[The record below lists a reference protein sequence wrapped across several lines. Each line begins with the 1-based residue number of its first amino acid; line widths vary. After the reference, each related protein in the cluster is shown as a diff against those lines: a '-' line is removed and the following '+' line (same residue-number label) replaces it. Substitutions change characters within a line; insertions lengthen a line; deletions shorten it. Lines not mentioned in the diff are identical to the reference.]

1 MADIHDVVALIDVLD
16 PKKTRDAVFNFYKSH
31 SIDSWSNLDK
41 ANMYTILAEFSVFT
55 NEYSNASFYFNLAT
69 QYFNLPYEDKGIS
82 YLGEYYYHYSSLEIE
97 LGNFLNAKNL
107 AELCFEYYSQKDDK
121 HGLAK
126 AFDML
131 CQVELR
137 LLNMN
142 NAIYYAKK
150 CIEVY
155 KEINGRLEIIYTN
168 IGEIYRIKGNLNQAL
183 DYYEKA
189 VEIAVKNNDH
199 YTLAINYNNLGLLY
213 SELGAYESALNY
225 FQKSLEKFEHL
236 KIFDIECMTDYT
248 DCLISAYTVGDP
260 NKNEYLLQIE
270 NNFLNLRKNIFKTR
284 SNILLFYYLN
294 TIGHYEIK
302 RNNFNIAE
310 EYYLMSMNIAEQSG
324 NQFLMIVVQT
334 HLINWAL
341 KQYNI
346 DKNSYYLEQSQ
357 VLLEKAKSLALET
370 MKPDLLAELMVL
382 ETLIYSYQ
390 DIVKSEKILA
400 EILLF
405 AQKYNNTRLTNKIT
419 EVYAKI
425 KNKITLGNVEIDLSD
440 FQQYFNLIAKI
451 TATHQEN

>member
-1 MADIHDVVALIDVLD
+1 MADIHDVKALIDVLD
-16 PKKTRDAVFNFYKSH
+16 PKKTRDAVVNFYNTH
-31 SIDSWSNLDK
+31 SIENWSNLDK
-41 ANMYTILAEFSVFT
+41 ANIYTILAEFSVFT
-55 NEYSNASFYFNLAT
+55 NEYSNASHYFNLAT

-82 YLGEYYYHYSSLEIE
+82 YLGEYYYHFSSLEIE
-97 LGNFLNAKNL
+97 LGNFMNAKEL
-107 AELCFEYYSQKDDK
+107 AERCFEYNSQKNDK

-126 AFDML
+126 AFDIL
-131 CQVELR
+131 CQVELK

-142 NAIYYAKK
+142 KAIYFAEK

-155 KEINGRLEIIYTN
+155 KKINGRLEIIYTN
-168 IGEIYRIKGNLNQAL
+168 IGEIYRIKGDLNMGL
-183 DYYEKA
+183 EYYEKA

-225 FQKSLEKFEHL
+225 FQKSLEKFEQL
-236 KIFDIECMTDYT
+236 KIFDIECMIDYT
-248 DCLISAYTVGDP
+248 ECLISAYIIGDP

-270 NNFLNLRKNIFKTR
+270 NNFMNLRKNLFKTR
-284 SNILLFYYLN
+284 SNILLFYYFN
-294 TIGHYEIK
+294 AIGHYEIK
-302 RNNFNIAE
+302 RNNFNVAE
-310 EYYLMSMNIAEQSG
+310 EYYLISMNIAELSG
-324 NQFLMIVVQT
+324 NQYQMIVVQT

-346 DKNSYYLEQSQ
+346 DKNRYYLEQSQ
-357 VLLEKAKSLALET
+357 DLLERAKSIAIET
-370 MKPDLLAELMVL
+370 MKPDLLAELRVL

-390 DIVKSEKILA
+390 DVTKSEKILS

-405 AQKYNNTRLTNKIT
+405 AQKNNDTRLINKIT

-425 KNKITLGNVEIDLSD
+425 KNKMTIGSEEIDLSD

-451 TATHQEN
+451 TATHQGN